1 MDILF
6 LVIGIAV
13 GFAAGF
19 FYSRSKSGGDDGNTQ
34 ELQNQLNAAQ
44 TESRVLSEKVTYI
57 TEEKTKL
64 EAEIKEERARLEVAN
79 SRLAKAEEAFT
90 NQEERLKTQK
100 AELEELQ
107 KKFTTEF
114 ENIAN
119 KVLDEKSKKFTEQ
132 NKTNLDDILKPLKE
146 KIEHFQKKV
155 EDTHEKSTIRNTELV
170 QQIKGLKELNEQMSK
185 EAVNLTNA
193 LRGDSKKQGNWG
205 EMQLERILERSG
217 LIKGQEYE
225 IQVNASDGSGKR
237 FQPDVVIYLPEGK
250 HIIVDAKVSL
260 TAYTEFANCEDEDHK
275 ADYLKQHTISL
286 RNHVKGLGDKDYQA
300 LDQFKSPDFVL
311 MFVPS
316 EASFSAAIQADP
328 EIFNFA
334 WDKKIVIVSPS
345 TLLATLRTIASIW
358 KQERQNK
365 NAVEIAQQSG
375 ALYDKF
381 VGFVEDMKSIDKGI
395 VTTRRAYE
403 DAMNKLSE
411 GRGNLVNR
419 AHKLKELGVKSKK
432 ELPEDLV
439 DTDNEDESSNKPVSE
454 TPGLL
459 DFGGDE

>member
-19 FYSRSKSGGDDGNTQ
+19 FFSRSRATGSDDGVQ
-34 ELQNQLNAAQ
+34 QLQNQLNVAER
-44 TESRVLSEKVTYI
+44 ESSILSERVANI
-57 TEEKTKL
+57 TAEKTKTETELREERTRL
-64 EAEIKEERARLEVAN
+64 EAAN
-79 SRLAKAEEAFT
+79 TRLAKAEEAFA
-90 NQEERLKTQK
+90 NQEQRLKTQK
-100 AELEELQ
+100 EELEQLQ
-107 KKFTTEF
+107 QKFTTEF

-146 KIEHFQKKV
+146 KIESFQKKV
-155 EDTHEKSTIRNTELV
+155 EDTHEKSSMNSAALV

-185 EAVNLTNA
+185 EAINLTKA
-193 LRGDSKKQGNWG
+193 LRGDNKKQGNWG
-205 EMQLERILERSG
+205 ELQLERILERSG
-217 LIKGQEYE
+217 LIKGQEYDL
-225 IQVNASDGSGKR
+225 QVNASDDTGRR

-260 TAYTEFANCEDEDHK
+260 TAYTEFANCEDEDHR

-286 RNHVKGLGDKDYQA
+286 RNHVKGLGDKDYQT
-300 LDQFKSPDFVL
+300 LEQFKSPDFVL

-316 EASFSAAIQADP
+316 EASFSAAIQSDP
-328 EIFNFA
+328 DIFNFA

-381 VGFVEDMKSIDKGI
+381 VGFVDDMKSIDKGI
-395 VTTRRAYE
+395 NNTRKAYD
-403 DAMNKLSE
+403 DAMNKLTD
-411 GRGNLVNR
+411 GKGNLINR
-419 AHKLKELGVKSKK
+419 AQKLKELGVKSKK
-432 ELPEDLV
+432 ELPEDML
-439 DTDNEDESSNKPVSE
+439 DNDDETPKIASSE
-454 TPGLL
+454 TPSLL
-459 DFGGDE
+459 DYNEND